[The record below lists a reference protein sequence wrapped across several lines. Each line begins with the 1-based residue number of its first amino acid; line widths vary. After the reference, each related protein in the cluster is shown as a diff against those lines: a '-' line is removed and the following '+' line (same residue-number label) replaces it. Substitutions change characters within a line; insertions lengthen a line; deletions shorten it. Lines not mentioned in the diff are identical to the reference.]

1 MDIKEGHP
9 ITILMAEDDP
19 DDRMLVQEAFEE
31 SRLKNEL
38 RFVEDGE
45 QIMAYLRHE
54 EGYDAHNAPEPAVI
68 LLDLNMP
75 KKDGREVLEEL
86 KSDPKLRHIPV
97 IVLTTSEAEED
108 IVRSYCSGAAGFVV
122 KPVTFQRLVDV
133 LKTIGDYWLEIV
145 QLPTGKK

>member
-1 MDIKEGHP
+1 MDIQHGNP

-19 DDRMLVQEAFEE
+19 DDRMLVSEAFEE
-31 SRLKNEL
+31 SRLNNDL
-38 RFVEDGE
+38 RFVEDGA

-54 EGYDAHNAPEPAVI
+54 GEYTEENAPRPAVI

-75 KKDGREVLEEL
+75 KKDGREVLNEL
-86 KSDPKLRHIPV
+86 KQDPQLQQIPV

-108 IVRSYCSGAAGFVV
+108 IIRSYCSGAAGFIV

-133 LKTIGDYWLEIV
+133 LKTVGEYWLEIV
-145 QLPTGKK
+145 QLPRSVR

>member
-1 MDIKEGHP
+1 MHAAEGKP

-31 SRLKNEL
+31 SRLMNDL

-45 QIMAYLRHE
+45 QIMAYLRHDGKYHE
-54 EGYDAHNAPEPAVI
+54 VNAPRPAVI

-75 KKDGREVLEEL
+75 KKSGREVLEEL
-86 KSDPKLRHIPV
+86 KEDPELRDIPV

-108 IVRSYCSGAAGFVV
+108 IVRCYCSGASGFIV

-133 LKTIGDYWLEIV
+133 LKTVGDYWLGIV
-145 QLPTGKK
+145 QLPKKI

>member
-1 MDIKEGHP
+1 MDVQPANP

-19 DDRMLVQEAFEE
+19 DDRMLVQEAFDE
-31 SRLKNEL
+31 SRLMNDL

-45 QIMAYLRHE
+45 QIMAYLRR
-54 EGYDAHNAPEPAVI
+54 EGEYNAENAPHPAVI

-75 KKDGREVLEEL
+75 KKDGREVLNEL
-86 KSDPKLRHIPV
+86 KQDPDLRRIPV

-133 LKTIGDYWLEIV
+133 LKTIGEYWLEIV
-145 QLPTGKK
+145 QLPQKRH

>member
-1 MDIKEGHP
+1 MDMSEGNP

-19 DDRMLVQEAFEE
+19 DDRLLVQEAFEE
-31 SRLKNEL
+31 SRLSNEL

-45 QIMAYLRHE
+45 QIMAYLRR
-54 EGYDAHNAPEPAVI
+54 EGGYNPANAPRPAVI

-75 KKDGREVLEEL
+75 KKDGREVLNEL
-86 KSDPKLRHIPV
+86 KQDKDLRQIPV

-108 IVRSYCSGAAGFVV
+108 IIRSYCSGASGFIV

-133 LKTIGDYWLEIV
+133 LKTVGEYWLEIV
-145 QLPTGKK
+145 QLPRKSQ